1 VMDIRVWSETGCGD
15 GKFFFA
21 LPLFCSEFAR
31 DEPENAAGYRVHRV
45 IVDVHRE
52 QARSCSVGW
61 NNVGG
66 CQSNVQFF
74 AVHYRA
80 VFLESVWMKISR
92 GFALA
97 SLMTLAASPVFAQ
110 FSLGDAANAIAGMKG
125 GDQAAAAAPTS
136 ETAGL
141 LGALS
146 QLNVTPQQAVG
157 GTGAMLGLAK
167 NQLSTTDYAQ
177 LAKSVPGID
186 KLSGG
191 GELGALAG
199 LLGSSGKA
207 AGLDNALGAVKDTN
221 DLNNAFGALG
231 MDSGMIGQFAP
242 VLLQYLG
249 QQGVGGPLLQSL
261 GSIWGAGTGS

>member
-1 VMDIRVWSETGCGD
+1 MAQED
-15 GKFFFA
+15 
-21 LPLFCSEFAR
+21 
-31 DEPENAAGYRVHRV
+31 
-45 IVDVHRE
+45 
-52 QARSCSVGW
+52 
-61 NNVGG
+61 
-66 CQSNVQFF
+66 
-74 AVHYRA
+74 
-80 VFLESVWMKISR
+80 VWMKISR
-92 GFALA
+92 GFALV

-110 FSLGDAANAIAGMKG
+110 FNLSDAANAISGMKG
-125 GDQAAAAAPTS
+125 DNSAAAAAPTS

-141 LGALS
+141 LSALS

-167 NQLSTTDYAQ
+167 NQLSSTDYSE

-207 AGLDNALGAVKDTN
+207 AGLDNALGAVKNTN
-221 DLNNAFGALG
+221 DLNNAFSALG

-242 VLLQYLG
+242 VLLQYFG
-249 QQGVGGPLLQSL
+249 QQGVGGSLLNSL
-261 GSIWGAGTGS
+261 GGIWGAGSGT